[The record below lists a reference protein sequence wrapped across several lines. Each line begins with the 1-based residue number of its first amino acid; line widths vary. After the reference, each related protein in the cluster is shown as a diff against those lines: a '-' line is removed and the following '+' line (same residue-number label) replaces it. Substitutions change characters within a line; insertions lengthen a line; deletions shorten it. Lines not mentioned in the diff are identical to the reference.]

1 MNTPVKS
8 LSNLLKSSLKR
19 VEREISKNIK
29 DEEKLITL
37 TAGHLIKAKGK
48 KIRPL
53 LTLLVSKMLNYKGNA
68 DVTLAVCIEFIHNA
82 TLLHDDVIDTGKIRR
97 GKLSANQ
104 IWGNKVSVL
113 VGDYLLSRAFK
124 LMVKNKSLKLLEI
137 LSQTSLILARGQIQD
152 VGNNQNVNLTEK
164 KYLSIID
171 AKTAELFRISCFL
184 PTIITDQ
191 DKRTQKIF
199 NDFGFNFGM
208 AFQLSDDVLD
218 YFGDSSKMGKSVG
231 KDFFEG
237 KVTYPVIHC
246 FKKSD
251 KKSKKIIAKL
261 FFKRKRSK
269 KDLAL
274 ILDLMKKTNTYKS
287 SIEFVGKY
295 AEKAK
300 TKINKFE
307 GNKYKVYLDELVDHL
322 IIRDK

>member
-8 LSNLLKSSLKR
+8 LSSLLKSSLKR
-19 VEREISKNIK
+19 VEKEISKNIK

-164 KYLSIID
+164 KYLSIIN
-171 AKTAELFRISCFL
+171 AKTAELFRISSFL

-218 YFGDSSKMGKSVG
+218 YFGNSSKMGKSVG

-274 ILDLMKKTNTYKS
+274 ILYLMKKTNTYKS
-287 SIEFVGKY
+287 SIEFVRKY

-300 TKINKFE
+300 TNINKFE

>member
-8 LSNLLKSSLKR
+8 LSKLLKSSLKR

-218 YFGDSSKMGKSVG
+218 YFGDSSQMGKSVG

-269 KDLAL
+269 KDLVVL
-274 ILDLMKKTNTYKS
+274 LNLMKKTNTYKS
-287 SIEFVGKY
+287 SIEFIRKY

-300 TKINKFE
+300 TNINKFE
-307 GNKYKVYLDELVDHL
+307 GNKYKVYLGDLVDHL

>member
-231 KDFFEG
+231 IDFFEG

-246 FKKSD
+246 FKKSN

-261 FFKRKRSK
+261 FFKRKRSR

-307 GNKYKVYLDELVDHL
+307 GNKYKVYLDDLVDHL

>member
-53 LTLLVSKMLNYKGNA
+53 LTLIVSKMLNYKGNA

-191 DKRTQKIF
+191 NKKTQKIF

-269 KDLAL
+269 KDLTVL
-274 ILDLMKKTNTYKS
+274 LNLMKKTNTYKS
-287 SIEFVGKY
+287 SIEFVRKY

-300 TKINKFE
+300 TNINKFE

>member
-137 LSQTSLILARGQIQD
+137 LSHTSLILARGQIQD

-251 KKSKKIIAKL
+251 KKTKKIIAKL

-287 SIEFVGKY
+287 SIEFVRKY

-300 TKINKFE
+300 TNINKFE
-307 GNKYKVYLDELVDHL
+307 GNKYKVYLDDLVDHL

>member
-68 DVTLAVCIEFIHNA
+68 DVTLAICIEFIHNA

-269 KDLAL
+269 KDLAVL
-274 ILDLMKKTNTYKS
+274 LNIMKKTNTYKS
-287 SIEFVGKY
+287 SIEFVKKY

-300 TKINKFE
+300 TNINKFE
-307 GNKYKVYLDELVDHL
+307 GNKYKVYLDDLVDHL

>member
-191 DKRTQKIF
+191 NKKIQKIF

-269 KDLAL
+269 KDLAVL
-274 ILDLMKKTNTYKS
+274 LNLMKKTDTFKS
-287 SIEFVGKY
+287 SIEFVRKY

-300 TKINKFE
+300 TNINKFE

>member
-48 KIRPL
+48 KIRPI

-218 YFGDSSKMGKSVG
+218 YFGDSSKMGKNVG

-237 KVTYPVIHC
+237 KVTFPFIHC

-269 KDLAL
+269 KDLAVL
-274 ILDLMKKTNTYKS
+274 LNLMKKTNTYKS
-287 SIEFVGKY
+287 SIEFVRKY

-300 TKINKFE
+300 TNINKFE

-322 IIRDK
+322 IIRNK

>member
-184 PTIITDQ
+184 PTIITNQ
-191 DKRTQKIF
+191 NKKTQKIF

-269 KDLAL
+269 KDLAVL
-274 ILDLMKKTNTYKS
+274 LNLMKKTNTYKS
-287 SIEFVGKY
+287 SIEFVRKY

-300 TKINKFE
+300 TNINKFE

>member
-191 DKRTQKIF
+191 NKKTQKIF

-269 KDLAL
+269 KDLSI
-274 ILDLMKKTNTYKS
+274 ILDQMNKTNTYKS
-287 SIEFVGKY
+287 SIEFVRKY

-300 TKINKFE
+300 TNINKFE

>member
-191 DKRTQKIF
+191 DKRTQNIF

-307 GNKYKVYLDELVDHL
+307 GNKYKVYLDDLVDHL

>member
-19 VEREISKNIK
+19 VEIEISKNIK

-53 LTLLVSKMLNYKGNA
+53 LTLLISKMLNYKGNA

-218 YFGDSSKMGKSVG
+218 YFGDSSKMGKSIG

-307 GNKYKVYLDELVDHL
+307 GNKYKVYLDDLVDHL

>member
-48 KIRPL
+48 KIRPI

-191 DKRTQKIF
+191 NKRTQKIF
-199 NDFGFNFGM
+199 NDFGFNFGV

-261 FFKRKRSK
+261 FFKKKRSK

-287 SIEFVGKY
+287 SIEFVRKY

-300 TKINKFE
+300 TNINKFE

>member
-1 MNTPVKS
+1 MNTSVKS

-191 DKRTQKIF
+191 NKKTQKIF

-287 SIEFVGKY
+287 SIEFVRKY
-295 AEKAK
+295 AKKAK
-300 TKINKFE
+300 TNINKFE

>member
-191 DKRTQKIF
+191 NKKTQKIF

-261 FFKRKRSK
+261 FFKRKRNK
-269 KDLAL
+269 KDLAVL
-274 ILDLMKKTNTYKS
+274 LNLMKKTNTYKS
-287 SIEFVGKY
+287 SIEFVRKY

-300 TKINKFE
+300 TNINKFE

-322 IIRDK
+322 IIRNK

>member
-53 LTLLVSKMLNYKGNA
+53 LTLLISKMLNYKGNA

>member
-53 LTLLVSKMLNYKGNA
+53 LTLIVSKMLNYKGNA

-269 KDLAL
+269 KDLTL

-287 SIEFVGKY
+287 SVEFVRKY

-300 TKINKFE
+300 TNINKFE

>member
-53 LTLLVSKMLNYKGNA
+53 LTLIVSKMLNYKGNA

-191 DKRTQKIF
+191 NKKTQKIF

-269 KDLAL
+269 KDLAV
-274 ILDLMKKTNTYKS
+274 ILNLMKKTNTYKS
-287 SIEFVGKY
+287 SIEFVRKY

-300 TKINKFE
+300 TNINKFE

>member
-191 DKRTQKIF
+191 NNKTQKIF

-269 KDLAL
+269 KDLAVL
-274 ILDLMKKTNTYKS
+274 LNLMKKTNTYKS
-287 SIEFVGKY
+287 SIEFVRKY

-300 TKINKFE
+300 TNINKFE

>member
-8 LSNLLKSSLKR
+8 LSNLLKISLKR

-53 LTLLVSKMLNYKGNA
+53 LTLLISKMLNYKGNA

-97 GKLSANQ
+97 GNLSANQ

-137 LSQTSLILARGQIQD
+137 LSRTSLILARGQIQD

-191 DKRTQKIF
+191 NKKTQKIF

-218 YFGDSSKMGKSVG
+218 YFGESSKMGKSVG

-251 KKSKKIIAKL
+251 KKSKIIIAKL

-269 KDLAL
+269 KDLTVL
-274 ILDLMKKTNTYKS
+274 LNLMKKTNTYKS
-287 SIEFVGKY
+287 SIEFVRKY

-300 TKINKFE
+300 TNINKFE

>member
-53 LTLLVSKMLNYKGNA
+53 LTLLVSKMLNYKGNS

-124 LMVKNKSLKLLEI
+124 LMVKNKSLELLEI

-191 DKRTQKIF
+191 NKKTQKIF

-269 KDLAL
+269 KDLAVL
-274 ILDLMKKTNTYKS
+274 LNLMKKTNTYKS
-287 SIEFVGKY
+287 SIEFVRKY

-300 TKINKFE
+300 TNINKFE

>member
-19 VEREISKNIK
+19 VEKEISKNIK

-191 DKRTQKIF
+191 NKKTQKIF

-251 KKSKKIIAKL
+251 KKSKRIIAKL

-269 KDLAL
+269 KDLAV
-274 ILDLMKKTNTYKS
+274 ILNLMKKTNTYKS
-287 SIEFVGKY
+287 SIEFVRKY

-300 TKINKFE
+300 TNINKFE

>member
-53 LTLLVSKMLNYKGNA
+53 LTLLVSKMINYKGNA
-68 DVTLAVCIEFIHNA
+68 DVTLAACIEFIHNA

-191 DKRTQKIF
+191 DKKTQKIF

-287 SIEFVGKY
+287 SIEFVRKY

-300 TKINKFE
+300 TNINKFE

>member
-68 DVTLAVCIEFIHNA
+68 DITLAVCIEFIHNA

-191 DKRTQKIF
+191 NKKTQKIF

-269 KDLAL
+269 KDLAVL
-274 ILDLMKKTNTYKS
+274 LNLMKKTNTYKS
-287 SIEFVGKY
+287 SIEFVRKY

-300 TKINKFE
+300 TNINKFE

>member
-53 LTLLVSKMLNYKGNA
+53 LTLIVSKMLNYKGNA

-191 DKRTQKIF
+191 NKKTQKIF

>member
-191 DKRTQKIF
+191 NKKTQKIF

-218 YFGDSSKMGKSVG
+218 YFGVSSKMGKSVG

-269 KDLAL
+269 KDLAVL
-274 ILDLMKKTNTYKS
+274 LNLMKKTNTYKS
-287 SIEFVGKY
+287 SIEFVRKY

-300 TKINKFE
+300 TNINKFE

>member
-53 LTLLVSKMLNYKGNA
+53 LTLIVSKMLNYKGNA

-184 PTIITDQ
+184 PTIITNQ
-191 DKRTQKIF
+191 NKKTQKIF

-269 KDLAL
+269 KDLAVL
-274 ILDLMKKTNTYKS
+274 LNLMKKTNTYKS
-287 SIEFVGKY
+287 SIEFVRKY

-300 TKINKFE
+300 TNINKFE

>member
-269 KDLAL
+269 KDLVAL
-274 ILDLMKKTNTYKS
+274 LNLMKKTNTYKS
-287 SIEFVGKY
+287 SIEFVRKY

-300 TKINKFE
+300 TNINKFE

>member
-53 LTLLVSKMLNYKGNA
+53 LTLIVSKMLNYKGNA

-300 TKINKFE
+300 TNINKFE
-307 GNKYKVYLDELVDHL
+307 GNKYKVYLDDLVDHL

>member
-1 MNTPVKS
+1 VNTPVKS

-53 LTLLVSKMLNYKGNA
+53 LTLIVSKMLNYKGNA

-191 DKRTQKIF
+191 NKKTQKIF

-307 GNKYKVYLDELVDHL
+307 GNKYKVYLDDLVDHL

>member
-191 DKRTQKIF
+191 DKKTQKIF

-218 YFGDSSKMGKSVG
+218 YFGNSSKMGKSVG

-269 KDLAL
+269 KDLAVL
-274 ILDLMKKTNTYKS
+274 LDLMKKTNTYKS
-287 SIEFVGKY
+287 SIEFVRKY

-300 TKINKFE
+300 TNINKFE

>member
-19 VEREISKNIK
+19 VEIEISKNIK

-53 LTLLVSKMLNYKGNA
+53 LTLIVSKMLNYKGNA

-191 DKRTQKIF
+191 NKKTQKIF

-307 GNKYKVYLDELVDHL
+307 GNKYKVYLDDLVDHL

>member
-53 LTLLVSKMLNYKGNA
+53 LTLIVSKMLNYKGNA

-191 DKRTQKIF
+191 NKKTQKIF

-269 KDLAL
+269 KDLAVL
-274 ILDLMKKTNTYKS
+274 LDLMKKTNTYKS
-287 SIEFVGKY
+287 SIEFVRKY

-300 TKINKFE
+300 TNINKFE

>member
-37 TAGHLIKAKGK
+37 TAGHLIKAIGK

-53 LTLLVSKMLNYKGNA
+53 LTLLVSKMLNYKGNS

-191 DKRTQKIF
+191 NKKTQKIF

-269 KDLAL
+269 KDLAVL
-274 ILDLMKKTNTYKS
+274 LNLMKKTNTYKS
-287 SIEFVGKY
+287 SIEFVRKY

-300 TKINKFE
+300 TNINKFE

>member
-53 LTLLVSKMLNYKGNA
+53 LTLIVSKMLNYKGNA

-191 DKRTQKIF
+191 NKKTQKIF

-218 YFGDSSKMGKSVG
+218 YFGDSSKMGKNVG

-269 KDLAL
+269 KDLAI

-287 SIEFVGKY
+287 SIEFVRKY

-300 TKINKFE
+300 TNINKFE

>member
-218 YFGDSSKMGKSVG
+218 YFGDSSKMGKNVG

-269 KDLAL
+269 KDLAVL
-274 ILDLMKKTNTYKS
+274 LNLMKKTNTYKS
-287 SIEFVGKY
+287 SIEFVRKY

-300 TKINKFE
+300 TNINKFE

>member
-191 DKRTQKIF
+191 NKKTQKIF

-269 KDLAL
+269 KDLVVL
-274 ILDLMKKTNTYKS
+274 LNLMKKTNTYKS
-287 SIEFVGKY
+287 SIEFVRKY

-300 TKINKFE
+300 TNINKFE

>member
-191 DKRTQKIF
+191 DKRTRKIF

-269 KDLAL
+269 KDLAVL
-274 ILDLMKKTNTYKS
+274 LNLMKKTNTYKS
-287 SIEFVGKY
+287 SIEFVRKY

-300 TKINKFE
+300 TNINKFE